1 MNAAESRHE
10 PVDLPVRGRV
20 RRRAWRRVS
29 HGLHLPSTGSL
40 PSFQSQA
47 AGTTALDRYRRR
59 VSPLYPINPR
69 GLRETDELRAWSM
82 LIPPVAAFT
91 HLTAAALRGWWLPL
105 LPHDLPVF
113 VAVLD
118 AGWRPRRAGLHVTR
132 HTSQIPQ
139 SWIEGLPI
147 AESAEILLAAARHLG
162 LLDLVVLCDSALH
175 HRDVTIDQI
184 RATSGL
190 RRRGAPGLRTALP
203 MLDGRSESPGETL
216 LRLLHTTCQVPVEV
230 QAPILDEHGQ
240 TVARAD
246 LRIAGTRRLVEY
258 DGAHHR
264 DARQY
269 ERDRAR
275 ARQLHALGWVPYSYS
290 ATTVRRQ
297 PQLILRDADQA
308 LGRPDDPGR
317 LDTWY
322 SLMQDSTVTPT
333 GMARLRGRLGLS
345 RPDL

>member
-1 MNAAESRHE
+1 
-10 PVDLPVRGRV
+10 
-20 RRRAWRRVS
+20 
-29 HGLHLPSTGSL
+29 
-40 PSFQSQA
+40 
-47 AGTTALDRYRRR
+47 
-59 VSPLYPINPR
+59 
-69 GLRETDELRAWSM
+69 
-82 LIPPVAAFT
+82 
-91 HLTAAALRGWWLPL
+91 
-105 LPHDLPVF
+105 VF
-113 VAVLD
+113 VGVLN
-118 AGWRPRRAGLHVTR
+118 AGSRPRRAGLDVTR
-132 HTSQIPQ
+132 HTSPIPHR
-139 SWIEGLPI
+139 WIEDLPI
-147 AESAEILLAAARHLG
+147 SEPAEILLAAARHLG

-190 RRRGAPGLRTALP
+190 RRRGAPSLRKALP

-216 LRLLHTTCQVPVEV
+216 LRLLHTTCEVAVEV

-264 DARQY
+264 DARQF

-275 ARQLHALGWVPYSYS
+275 SRQMQALGWVPYSYS

-317 LDTWY
+317 LDAWHP
-322 SLMQDSTVTPT
+322 LIQDSTFTPT
-333 GMARLRGRLGLS
+333 GMARLRGRLGLN
-345 RPDL
+345 RRDAR

>member
-1 MNAAESRHE
+1 
-10 PVDLPVRGRV
+10 
-20 RRRAWRRVS
+20 
-29 HGLHLPSTGSL
+29 
-40 PSFQSQA
+40 
-47 AGTTALDRYRRR
+47 
-59 VSPLYPINPR
+59 VSPLYPTLAGGVR
-69 GLRETDELRAWSM
+69 DVDELRAWT
-82 LIPPVAAFT
+82 LLLPAGAAFT

-105 LPHDLPVF
+105 LPDYLPVF
-113 VAVLD
+113 VALPNAV
-118 AGWRPRRAGLHVTR
+118 WRPRRKGLQVSR
-132 HTSQIPQ
+132 HTSEVAHG
-139 SWIEGLPI
+139 WLEGLPI
-147 AESAEILLAAARHLG
+147 ADPAEVLLAAARHLG

-190 RRRGAPGLRTALP
+190 RRRGAPRLRTALP

-230 QAPILDEHGQ
+230 QAPLLDEHGQ

-258 DGAHHR
+258 DGAHHH

-275 ARQLHALGWVPYSYS
+275 ARQMQALGWVPYSYS

-317 LDTWY
+317 LDAWHP
-322 SLMQDSTVTPT
+322 LIQDSTFTRT

-345 RPDL
+345 RRDAR